1 MRALFIQLSTLYPL
15 VPAADTQTVE
25 RRGKVAKAIIF
36 PAKRIVLAMV
46 GGLGI
51 LSRER
56 RHALGDETGLMFHSG
71 GFKPDRGGL
80 SFMRSSD
87 KNGRRFSPVL
97 LVGEDILKVNHPFC
111 ALPARKTYASRT
123 TCDTFR
129 REQEFGSSQGSGC
142 TRTAWRRSDSFH
154 VDGRFLLSKGRLR
167 ARLAGPSARDVF
179 DRRHMVHSG

>member
-1 MRALFIQLSTLYPL
+1 M
-15 VPAADTQTVE
+15 PAADTQTVE

-46 GGLGI
+46 CGLGI

-97 LVGEDILKVNHPFC
+97 LVGEDFLKVNRPFC
-111 ALPARKTYASRT
+111 ALQARKTYSSRT
-123 TCDTFR
+123 TWDTSR
-129 REQEFGSSQGSGC
+129 REQDFGSSEGSGC

-154 VDGRFLLSKGRLR
+154 VDGRFLLSKGKLR
-167 ARLAGPSARDVF
+167 ARLAGPSARDVYA
-179 DRRHMVHSG
+179 RRHMVHSG

>member
-1 MRALFIQLSTLYPL
+1 MRALFVQLCTLYPL

-80 SFMRSSD
+80 LFMRSSD

-142 TRTAWRRSDSFH
+142 TRTAWRCSDSFH

>member
-15 VPAADTQTVE
+15 MPAADTQTVE

-97 LVGEDILKVNHPFC
+97 LVSEVFLKGNRPFC
-111 ALPARKTYASRT
+111 ALQART
-123 TCDTFR
+123 TYTNQTSCSTFR
-129 REQEFGSSQGSGC
+129 REQNLGSSQGSDC
-142 TRTAWRRSDSFH
+142 MRAASRRSDF
-154 VDGRFLLSKGRLR
+154 FFTSK
-167 ARLAGPSARDVF
+167 ADFFSQKKDCCFAFRD
-179 DRRHMVHSG
+179 

>member
-1 MRALFIQLSTLYPL
+1 MPFSYNFLQFTLSCLPLTHRPSSGEAKWRKRLFFRQNGSCW
-15 VPAADTQTVE
+15 
-25 RRGKVAKAIIF
+25 RW
-36 PAKRIVLAMV
+36 V

-87 KNGRRFSPVL
+87 KNGSRFSPVL
-97 LVGEDILKVNHPFC
+97 LVSEVNLKVNRPSC
-111 ALPARKTYASRT
+111 ALPARKTYSSRT
-123 TCDTFR
+123 TCDTIR

-142 TRTAWRRSDSFH
+142 TRTAWRCSDSFH

-167 ARLAGPSARDVF
+167 ARLAGPSSTDVK
-179 DRRHMVHSG
+179 DRR